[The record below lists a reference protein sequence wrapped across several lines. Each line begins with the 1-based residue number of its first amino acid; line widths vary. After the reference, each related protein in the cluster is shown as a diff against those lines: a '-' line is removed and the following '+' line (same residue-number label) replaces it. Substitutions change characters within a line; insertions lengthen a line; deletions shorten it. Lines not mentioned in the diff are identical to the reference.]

1 MKKNRILTKLLMLI
15 ALLPMLNT
23 VQAQLTVVGSGDV
36 GIGTASP
43 WAKLSVFNNNLN
55 PFNVTIEDYNASG
68 FKLGVYNYLYEPSGG
83 TVYGV
88 YNIAQSASVGGSG
101 FVQGLF
107 NYADAG
113 DGYVIGQQNN
123 TYQNGG
129 VSQGY
134 GLRNETYTSTQGDG
148 YGIYNYLSSFSRSG
162 GGLRWGIYNYVTTNP
177 GAAQAIGVYSST
189 AGAANYAGYFDGNV
203 RVVGTF
209 TVISDESK
217 KENIAKLD
225 NALSIVQR
233 LNGHRYTFKP
243 DANMNLPEGQQYGFL
258 AQELEAVLPEL
269 VNTGENPNHPSKSD
283 TPFKP
288 LKKGEKPTAGKPD
301 PALGSET
308 VKSVNYIAV
317 IPILVEAIKEQQ
329 VTIERQQQQIQAL
342 EAKVNK

>member
-1 MKKNRILTKLLMLI
+1 MKKNRILTKFLMLI
-15 ALLPMLNT
+15 VLLPMLNML
-23 VQAQLTVVGSGDV
+23 QAQLTVVGSGDV

-55 PFNVTIEDYNASG
+55 SFNVTIEDYNASG
-68 FKLGVYNYLYEPSGG
+68 FKLGVYNSLYEPSGG
-83 TVYGV
+83 TVYGL
-88 YNIAQSASVGGSG
+88 YNIAQTSSVGGSG
-101 FVQGLF
+101 SALGFL

-113 DGYVIGQQNN
+113 DGYVVGQQNY
-123 TYQNGG
+123 TYQFGG
-129 VSQGY
+129 SSQGS
-134 GLRNETYTSTQGDG
+134 GIRNDVYTSTQGDG
-148 YGIYNYLSSFSRSG
+148 YGIYNNLSSFSRSG
-162 GGLRWGIYNYVTTNP
+162 GGLRWGIYNYVSVNP
-177 GAAQAIGVYSST
+177 GQAQAIGVYSST
-189 AGAANYAGYFDGNV
+189 AGAGNYAGYFDGNV

-233 LNGHRYTFKP
+233 LKGHSYTFKADP
-243 DANMNLPEGQQYGFL
+243 NMNLPEGQQYGFL

-269 VNTGENPNHPSKSD
+269 VNTGENPNHPSQTD
-283 TPFKP
+283 AAFKP
-288 LKKGEKPTAGKPD
+288 LKKGEKPTVGKPD
-301 PALGSET
+301 AALGSET